1 MIIIKSCFDDLIIN
15 PDSIFWLNKGPEVD
29 PVTGKESEDN
39 KDLCFMVMARKS
51 GAVGAL
57 TGRTTKKRAR
67 DIINIIAE
75 VIKSNITD
83 MAEPNDVYIDMV
95 DIIFQVFN
103 AERRKAKD
111 EKGND

>member
-1 MIIIKSCFDDLIIN
+1 MIIIKSCFDNLIIN
-15 PDSIFWLNKGPEVD
+15 PDSIFWLNNGPEVD

-57 TGRTTKKRAR
+57 TGRTTEKRAR

-75 VIKSNITD
+75 ALESNVTD
-83 MAEPNDVYIDMV
+83 MTESKDIYIDMV
-95 DIIFQVFN
+95 DVVYRVFN
-103 AERRKAKD
+103 AERRKTKN